1 MGLTLRRA
9 WFLNGCIFNS
19 EVWSG
24 YSDYSD
30 NGHEELKIIDHK
42 IMRLIMKA
50 QTKLSIEMLY
60 LETAEISL
68 QHVISVRRLMY
79 YQTVIK
85 RHMKELTN
93 RTFNVMKQNTLIGDW
108 TKLLVNYLENISSI
122 LQEEEEIKS
131 YVQE

>member
-1 MGLTLRRA
+1 
-9 WFLNGCIFNS
+9 
-19 EVWSG
+19 
-24 YSDYSD
+24 
-30 NGHEELKIIDHK
+30 
-42 IMRLIMKA
+42 MRLIMKA

-108 TKLLVNYLENISSI
+108 TKLPVNYLENISSI